1 MLLSPFAQTPIPNS
15 MDRKKKFHPTRCSST
30 SLGFGLAVAQC
41 DNAFNFSQEV
51 EMELYRGEYLA
62 T

>member
-1 MLLSPFAQTPIPNS
+1 